1 MKAIVTKQNLD
12 GTYNEVGMNTRCVL
26 GPYVNKSFIRK
37 KARNYAGK
45 HPHRIEYFADTIQAD
60 PVSVEYVA

>member
-26 GPYVNKSFIRK
+26 GPYVNKSFIQK
-37 KARNYAGK
+37 KARNYSGK
-45 HPHRIEYFADTIQAD
+45 NPYRIEYFVDSILID
-60 PVSVEYVA
+60 PISIEYVS